1 MSERKKVGF
10 RYCGGC
16 NPRYDRGGMVRR
28 IMAKHPEWETG
39 VAAEGV
45 DYDLLVVVGGCS
57 ACCAAYEQYQAKEV
71 LKVWEDLEDLPA
83 EYC

>member
-1 MSERKKVGF
+1 MSEKKKVGF

-28 IMAKHPEWETG
+28 IMEKHPEWETG